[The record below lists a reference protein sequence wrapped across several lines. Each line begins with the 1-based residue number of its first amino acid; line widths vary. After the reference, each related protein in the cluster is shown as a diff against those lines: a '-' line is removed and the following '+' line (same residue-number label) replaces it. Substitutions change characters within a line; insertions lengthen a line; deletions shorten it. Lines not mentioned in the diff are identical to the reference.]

1 MSVSESDLQEL
12 LSPLCRLL
20 VYCDPNT
27 GRTWVCSASSLRIS
41 QYPWV
46 YVDNIPGLKAKLT
59 LPPSPP
65 GSSLD
70 GMGEQGVCFVEVDG
84 HLGAMDEN
92 WCIGIVAKVEGCNE
106 EMRRGFQG
114 SRILSGDYAVNDQGD
129 AELVA
134 LVAGL
139 RMVRGLKPTATII
152 VVTDRTAEVR
162 SLMNLQGKTRSKS
175 SKGPRDSFIVLLR
188 FLAFEIV
195 HLLIHRNNGTML
207 FYHTS
212 QVVNRL
218 TRDGGGAWVAD
229 SLSRD
234 RVGAPKTVVNF
245 PPPDDLSDLLKFTDC
260 IMVKTA

>member
-1 MSVSESDLQEL
+1 MAQ
-12 LSPLCRLL
+12 
-20 VYCDPNT
+20 
-27 GRTWVCSASSLRIS
+27 
-41 QYPWV
+41 
-46 YVDNIPGLKAKLT
+46 LT

-70 GMGEQGVCFVEVDG
+70 GMGEQGVCLVEVDG

-114 SRILSGDYAVNDQGD
+114 SRTLNGDYAVEDQGD

-139 RMVRGLKPTATII
+139 RMVRDLKSTATII

-195 HLLIHRNNGTML
+195 HLLIHRDNGTLL

-212 QVVNRL
+212 QVVNKL
-218 TRDGGGAWVAD
+218 TRDGHGAWVAD

-234 RVGAPKTVVNF
+234 RVGAPNTVVNF
-245 PPPDDLSDLLKFTDC
+245 PPPDDLSGIVWKCMVEQYLYRNERSSDLRPLEGCWKQW
-260 IMVKTA
+260 KRLEL